1 LGNYPN
7 YSITQLL
14 NDEVT
19 MTFAKPTFL
28 FFLILIPA
36 FIAFFLWAEARR
48 KGALAKLGDGR
59 LIERLSAN
67 VNWHG
72 RRWQI
77 ILWLIAFAFLV
88 IALARPQWGA
98 EVREVEQEGLQVM
111 VALDVSESMLA
122 EDLKP
127 NRLEQAK
134 LEINDLMNRLNG
146 DEIGLVL
153 FSGASFIQ
161 FPLTTDY
168 GTARNYLDSVGP
180 NSISRPGTAIGDAIR
195 TAMTGFDPNLDSQKV
210 LVIITDG
217 EDHETDPIG
226 AAQAAADEGIII
238 YTIGFG
244 TPEGAP
250 VPETDEWGNVVGAK
264 QDAQGNTVI
273 SRLESGTLEEIAGIG
288 HGRYFQASADGSE
301 LDALLAEID
310 TLQRTQLANRAETK
324 MIERYQ
330 GFLFLAILA
339 LVLAELIPDRIVNR
353 KPLSVFRRGSR
364 VTAHR
369 IRNTEAAQ

>member
-1 LGNYPN
+1 
-7 YSITQLL
+7 
-14 NDEVT
+14 
-19 MTFAKPTFL
+19 
-28 FFLILIPA
+28 
-36 FIAFFLWAEARR
+36 
-48 KGALAKLGDGR
+48 
-59 LIERLSAN
+59 
-67 VNWHG
+67 
-72 RRWQI
+72 
-77 ILWLIAFAFLV
+77 
-88 IALARPQWGA
+88 
-98 EVREVEQEGLQVM
+98 VEQEGLQVM